1 MTEPRQIVG
10 SSKKP
15 RRITAAAEAGAHALT
30 YHGGRLIQN
39 AEVTTI
45 YFGPQWKSDLLK
57 VQLDMFF
64 DFVLTSSLID
74 QLAEYSSNGM
84 TIGHGSHVASF
95 VLETDP
101 GPTVD
106 NAQVQDLLGQLIAGG
121 SVPAPN
127 ANSLYFVFL
136 PSGTTVT
143 LGQDASCQ
151 QFCGFHDVTPDGIV
165 YAVDPYDDCAGCQF
179 APGDL
184 LASTTVVASHELCE
198 AITDPELDAWFDDAN
213 GEEIGDLCET
223 APPKVIS
230 AAGTLDAP
238 VAVTYSVGVSPSS
251 IVADGTTP
259 VTLAVTLTPAGTPPP
274 PPPPPSPGGQAWTVQ
289 KEWSNAK
296 GACV

>member
-101 GPTVD
+101 VPTVD

-127 ANSLYFVFL
+127 ANSLYLVFL
-136 PSGTTVT
+136 PSATT
-143 LGQDASCQ
+143 
-151 QFCGFHDVTPDGIV
+151 
-165 YAVDPYDDCAGCQF
+165 
-179 APGDL
+179 
-184 LASTTVVASHELCE
+184 
-198 AITDPELDAWFDDAN
+198 
-213 GEEIGDLCET
+213 
-223 APPKVIS
+223 
-230 AAGTLDAP
+230 GTLDAP